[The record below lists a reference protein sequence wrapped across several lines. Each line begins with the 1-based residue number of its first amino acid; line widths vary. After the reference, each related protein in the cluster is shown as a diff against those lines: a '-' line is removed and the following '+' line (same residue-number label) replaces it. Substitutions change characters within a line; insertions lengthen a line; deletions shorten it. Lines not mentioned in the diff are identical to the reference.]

1 MIIEVEIF
9 FTFFVKCC
17 TRNISGFVFLVFCIH
32 SQSGKGLYRTCKK
45 RIMARNV
52 PLFLLYKTFF
62 LFSQHRNRQLFN
74 LVFFEA
80 KTAMIAE
87 CRILSCNVIGIKKT
101 ENGIE
106 DSRT

>member
-1 MIIEVEIF
+1 
-9 FTFFVKCC
+9 
-17 TRNISGFVFLVFCIH
+17 
-32 SQSGKGLYRTCKK
+32 
-45 RIMARNV
+45 MARNV

-62 LFSQHRNRQLFN
+62 LFSQHRNRQ
-74 LVFFEA
+74 FEA

>member
-1 MIIEVEIF
+1 
-9 FTFFVKCC
+9 
-17 TRNISGFVFLVFCIH
+17 
-32 SQSGKGLYRTCKK
+32 
-45 RIMARNV
+45 MARNV

-74 LVFFEA
+74 LVSFEA

-101 ENGIE
+101 EYMFLNKRCVISFNLFVDGNSVKQTFQAAS
-106 DSRT
+106 D